1 MYRIKCDGYDLF
13 DPRDDEFVVEKP
25 SLSLGVNKVG
35 EGFFTIHQTHPNYGK
50 LKKLKSVFEVSDEI
64 GVIFRGRMTGN
75 SYDWNN
81 STFVDLE
88 GSMAYFNDSRV
99 RPYKFPEDFLT
110 DPEYIE
116 AAQNGNVVKF
126 FLGWLIDQHNAQ
138 VQEFQRFKL
147 GRVTVSDPNNY
158 ITRED
163 STYPSTW
170 DVLRTKLFDS
180 SLGGY
185 LCISYEKGGNY
196 IEYLSE
202 FELTNTQEIRYGEN
216 LLGINRDSD
225 ATETYSAVIPF
236 GAELEVEKESEDPEA
251 DPEIEMVKVTIS
263 GITDGDITSD
273 IVKLGDMIYSK
284 SAVEAY
290 GLIFAPVDKTTW
302 EDITDSNNLLQ
313 RAVEFLASD
322 GMLLSDTAEFTAA
335 DLHFTDEQIQSF
347 RLYRNVKVRS
357 APHGM
362 DGVYP
367 LVELSP
373 DLQNPQ
379 NTKITVGVTK
389 RTLTDINSD
398 RESQTIDRIEQAEQ
412 DIKENASET
421 TQVRNQLLINTT
433 SILNDCEN
441 IILKALESY
450 VETSDYSEYKETVR
464 SEFEQTAKAI
474 SLNFTTTIDQI
485 NNVDGDLQSKFTQ
498 LYKYIKFSGETA
510 IIIGSGDSAITLEID
525 NEKGIVFKKN
535 GVQFGL
541 WDGEDF
547 YTGNIVVRLNERA
560 QFGNFAFVPRS
571 DGSLSFLKVGG

>member
-13 DPRDDEFVVEKP
+13 DPRDDEFIVESP

-35 EGFFTIHQTHPNYGK
+35 EGSFTIHQNHPNYGK
-50 LKKLKSVFEVSDEI
+50 LKKLRSVFEVSDELGI
-64 GVIFRGRMTGN
+64 IFKGRMTGN

-88 GSMAYFNDSRV
+88 GTMAYFNDSRV

-110 DPEYIE
+110 DPKYID
-116 AAQNGNVVKF
+116 AAQNGNVVAF
-126 FLGWLIDQHNAQ
+126 YLGWLIEQHNSQ
-138 VQEFQRFKL
+138 VQDFQKFRL

-170 DVLRTKLFDS
+170 DVLKSKLFDS

-185 LCISYEKGGNY
+185 LCIRYDTDGSF
-196 IEYLSE
+196 IDYLSE
-202 FELTNTQEIRYGEN
+202 FDLTNTQEIVYGEN
-216 LLGINRDSD
+216 LLDIKRESD
-225 ATETYSAVIPF
+225 ATETYTAVIPF
-236 GAELEVEKESEDPEA
+236 GAELEIEKESEDPEA
-251 DPEIEMVKVTIS
+251 EPETETVKVNIS
-263 GITDGDITSD
+263 GIKDGDITSD
-273 IVKLGDMIYSK
+273 IVKSWDMIYSK
-284 SAVEAY
+284 SAVENY

-302 EDITDSNNLLQ
+302 DDITDPNNLLQ
-313 RAVEFLASD
+313 RAMEFLITD

-367 LVELSP
+367 LVDLKP

-398 RESQTIDRIEQAEQ
+398 RESQTMDRIEQAEQ
-412 DIKENASET
+412 DIKETASET
-421 TQVRNQLLINTT
+421 SKVRNQLLTKTT
-433 SILNDCEN
+433 SILNDCEK
-441 IILKALESY
+441 IIFDALESY
-450 VETSDYSEYKETVR
+450 VETGDFEEYRELVR

-474 SLNFTTTIDQI
+474 SLNFTTTIDEI
-485 NNVDGDLQSKFTQ
+485 NNVDGDLQAKFTE

-510 IIIGSGDSAITLEID
+510 VTIGSGDSAITLEID
-525 NEKGIVFKKN
+525 NETGIVFKKN

>member
-13 DPRDDEFVVEKP
+13 DPRDDDFILGKP

-35 EGFFTIHQTHPNYGK
+35 EGSFTIHQNHPNYGK
-50 LKKLKSVFEVSDEI
+50 LKKLRSVFEVSDELGI
-64 GVIFRGRMTGN
+64 IFKGRMTGN

-116 AAQNGNVVKF
+116 AAQNGNVVAF
-126 FLGWLIDQHNAQ
+126 FLGWLIEQHNSQ
-138 VQEFQRFKL
+138 VQPFQRFRL
-147 GRVTVSDPNNY
+147 GMVTVSDPNNY

-170 DVLRTKLFDS
+170 DVLKSKLFDS

-185 LCISYEKGGNY
+185 LCIRYDTDGSF
-196 IEYLSE
+196 IDYLSE
-202 FELTNTQEIRYGEN
+202 FELTNTQEIVYGEN
-216 LLGINRDSD
+216 LLGLNRDSD

-236 GAELEVEKESEDPEA
+236 GAELEIEKASEDPEA
-251 DPEIEMVKVTIS
+251 EPESERVKVNIS
-263 GITDGDITSD
+263 GIEDGDITSD
-273 IVKLGDMIYSK
+273 IVKSGDMIYSK
-284 SAVEAY
+284 SAVENY

-302 EDITDSNNLLQ
+302 EDVTEPSNLMQ
-313 RAVEFLASD
+313 KAVEYLASY
-322 GMLLSDTAEFTAA
+322 GIMLSDTAEFTAA
-335 DLHFTDEQIQSF
+335 DLHFTNEEIQSL

-367 LVELSP
+367 LVDLKP

-412 DIKENASET
+412 DIKENATET
-421 TQVRNQLLINTT
+421 SQVRNQLLIKMT
-433 SILNDCEN
+433 SILNDCEK
-441 IILKALESY
+441 IVFDALESY
-450 VETSDYSEYKETVR
+450 VETGDFEEYRELVR

-474 SLNFTTTIDQI
+474 SMNFTTTIDEI
-485 NNVDGDLQSKFTQ
+485 NNVDGDLQAKFNQ

-510 IIIGSGDSAITLEID
+510 ITIGSGDSAITLEID

>member
-13 DPRDDEFVVEKP
+13 DPRDDEFLVEKP

-35 EGFFTIHQTHPNYGK
+35 EGSFTIHRTHPNYDK
-50 LKKLKSVFEVSDEI
+50 LKKLKSVFEVSDELGI
-64 GVIFRGRMTGN
+64 IFKGRMTGN

-99 RPYKFPEDFLT
+99 RPYKFPDDFLT
-110 DPEYIE
+110 DPKYIE
-116 AAQNGNVVKF
+116 AAQSGNVVSF
-126 FLGWLIDQHNAQ
+126 FLGWLIEQHNEQ
-138 VQEFQRFKL
+138 VQPFQRFKL

-170 DVLRTKLFDS
+170 GVLKTKLFDS

-185 LCISYEKGGNY
+185 LCIRYDTDGSF
-196 IEYLSE
+196 IDYLSE
-202 FELTNTQEIRYGEN
+202 FELTNTQEIAYGEN
-216 LLGINRDSD
+216 LLGLNRDSD

-236 GAELEVEKESEDPEA
+236 GAELEVERESEDPEA
-251 DPEIEMVKVTIS
+251 EVETEKAKVNIS
-263 GITDGDITSD
+263 GIADGDITSD
-273 IVKLGDMIYSK
+273 IVKSGDMIYSK
-284 SAVEAY
+284 SAVESY
-290 GLIFAPVDKTTW
+290 GVIFAPVDKTTW
-302 EDITDSNNLLQ
+302 DDITDQNNLLQ
-313 RAVEFLASD
+313 RAMEFLITD

-362 DGVYP
+362 NGVYP
-367 LVELSP
+367 LVDLSP

-379 NTKITVGVTK
+379 NTKITVGVTR

-412 DIKENASET
+412 NIKENASET
-421 TQVRNQLLINTT
+421 SQVRNQLLIKMT
-433 SILNDCEN
+433 SILNDSER
-441 IILKALESY
+441 IILDALESY
-450 VETSDYSEYKETVR
+450 VETSDYEEYKETVR

-474 SLNFTTTIDQI
+474 SLNFTTMIDEI
-485 NNVDGDLQSKFTQ
+485 NNVDGDLQAKFTQ

-510 IIIGSGDSAITLEID
+510 ISIGSGDSAITLEID

>member
-13 DPRDDEFVVEKP
+13 DPRDDEFIVEKP

-35 EGFFTIHQTHPNYGK
+35 EGSFTIHQNHPNYGK
-50 LKKLKSVFEVSDEI
+50 LKKLRSVFEVSDELGI
-64 GVIFRGRMTGN
+64 IFKGRMTGN

-88 GSMAYFNDSRV
+88 GSMAFFNDSRV

-116 AAQNGNVVKF
+116 ATQNGNVVAF
-126 FLGWLIDQHNAQ
+126 FLGWLIEQHNSQ
-138 VQEFQRFKL
+138 VQPFQRFRL

-170 DVLRTKLFDS
+170 DVLKSKLFDS

-185 LCISYEKGGNY
+185 LCIRYDTDGSF
-196 IEYLSE
+196 IDYLSE
-202 FELTNTQEIRYGEN
+202 FELTNTQGIVYGEN
-216 LLGINRDSD
+216 LLGLNRDSD

-236 GAELEVEKESEDPEA
+236 GAELEIEKASEDPEA
-251 DPEIEMVKVTIS
+251 EPVTERVKVNIS
-263 GITDGDITSD
+263 GIEDGDLTSD
-273 IVKLGDMIYSK
+273 IVKAGDMIYSK
-284 SAVEAY
+284 SAVENY

-302 EDITDSNNLLQ
+302 EDVTEPSNLMQ
-313 RAVEFLASD
+313 KAVEYLASY
-322 GMLLSDTAEFTAA
+322 GIMLSDTAEFTAA
-335 DLHFTDEQIQSF
+335 DLHFTDQEIQSF
-347 RLYRNVKVRS
+347 RLYRNVKVKS
-357 APHGM
+357 IPHGM

-367 LVELSP
+367 LVDLKP

-421 TQVRNQLLINTT
+421 SQVRNQLLIKMT
-433 SILNDCEN
+433 SILNDSER
-441 IILKALESY
+441 IILDALKSY
-450 VETSDYSEYKETVR
+450 VETEGYEEYKETVR
-464 SEFEQTAKAI
+464 AQFELISDEINMKFSE
-474 SLNFTTTIDQI
+474 TIEEI
-485 NNVDGDLQSKFTQ
+485 NDVDGDLQAKFTQ

-510 IIIGSGDSAITLEID
+510 ITIGSGDSAITLEID

>member
-13 DPRDDEFVVEKP
+13 DPRDDEFIVEKP

-35 EGFFTIHQTHPNYGK
+35 EGSFTIHQNHPNYGK
-50 LKKLKSVFEVSDEI
+50 LKKLRSVFEVSDELGI
-64 GVIFRGRMTGN
+64 IFKGRMTGN

-88 GSMAYFNDSRV
+88 GSMAFFNDSRV

-116 AAQNGNVVKF
+116 ATQNGNVVAF
-126 FLGWLIDQHNAQ
+126 FLGWLIEQYNSQ
-138 VQEFQRFKL
+138 VQPFQRFRL

-170 DVLRTKLFDS
+170 DVLKSKLFDS

-185 LCISYEKGGNY
+185 LCIRYDTDGSF
-196 IEYLSE
+196 IDYLSE
-202 FELTNTQEIRYGEN
+202 FELTNTQGIVYGEN
-216 LLGINRDSD
+216 LLGLNRDSD

-236 GAELEVEKESEDPEA
+236 GAELEIEKASEDPEA
-251 DPEIEMVKVTIS
+251 EPVTERVKVNIS
-263 GITDGDITSD
+263 GIEDGDLTSD
-273 IVKLGDMIYSK
+273 IVKAGDMIYSK
-284 SAVEAY
+284 SAVENY

-302 EDITDSNNLLQ
+302 EDVTEPSNLMQ
-313 RAVEFLASD
+313 KAVEYLASY
-322 GMLLSDTAEFTAA
+322 GIMLSDTAEFTAA
-335 DLHFTDEQIQSF
+335 DLHFTDQEIQSF
-347 RLYRNVKVRS
+347 RLYRNVKVKS
-357 APHGM
+357 IPHGM

-367 LVELSP
+367 LVDLKP

-421 TQVRNQLLINTT
+421 SQVRNQLLIKMT
-433 SILNDCEN
+433 SILNDSER
-441 IILKALESY
+441 IILDALKSY
-450 VETSDYSEYKETVR
+450 VETEGYEEYKETVR
-464 SEFEQTAKAI
+464 AQFELISDEINMKFSE
-474 SLNFTTTIDQI
+474 TIEEI
-485 NNVDGDLQSKFTQ
+485 NDVDGDLQAKFTQ

-510 IIIGSGDSAITLEID
+510 ITIGSGDSAITLEID

>member
-13 DPRDDEFVVEKP
+13 DPRDDEFIVDRP
-25 SLSLGVNKVG
+25 SLDLGVNKVG
-35 EGFFTIHQTHPNYGK
+35 EGSFTIHRTHPYYGK

-88 GSMAYFNDSRV
+88 GSMAYFNDSIV
-99 RPYKFPEDFLT
+99 RPYKFPDDFLT
-110 DPEYIE
+110 DPKYIE
-116 AAQNGNVVKF
+116 AAQSGNVVAF
-126 FLGWLIDQHNAQ
+126 YLGWLIDQHNEQ
-138 VQEFQRFKL
+138 VQPFQRFKL

-170 DVLRTKLFDS
+170 GVLKPKLFES

-185 LCISYEKGGNY
+185 LCIRYEADGNY
-196 IEYLSE
+196 IDYLSE
-202 FELTNTQEIRYGEN
+202 FELTNTQEIRHGEN
-216 LLGINRDSD
+216 LLDISRDSD
-225 ATETYSAVIPF
+225 ASETYSAVIPR
-236 GAELEVEKESEDPEA
+236 GAELETEKESEDPEA
-251 DPEIEMVKVTIS
+251 EPETEKVTVNIS
-263 GITDGDITSD
+263 GIADGDITSD
-273 IVKLGDMIYSK
+273 IVKSGDMIYSK

-302 EDITDSNNLLQ
+302 DDINDPNNLLQ
-313 RAVEFLASD
+313 RAMEFLITD

-335 DLHFTDEQIQSF
+335 DLHFTDSEIRSF
-347 RLYRNVKVRS
+347 RIYRNVKVYS
-357 APHGM
+357 PPHGM

-367 LVELSP
+367 LVDLKP

-389 RTLTDINSD
+389 RTLTDINGD
-398 RESQTIDRIEQAEQ
+398 RESETIDRIEQAEQ
-412 DIKENASET
+412 DIKENISET
-421 TQVRNQLLINTT
+421 TQVRNQLLTKMT
-433 SILNDCEN
+433 SILNDCEK
-441 IILKALESY
+441 IVFDALESY
-450 VETSDYSEYKETVR
+450 VETGDFEEYRELVR
-464 SEFEQTAKAI
+464 SQFEQTAEAI
-474 SLNFTTTIDQI
+474 SMNFSKTIDEI
-485 NNVDGDLQSKFTQ
+485 NNVDGDLQAKFTQ
-498 LYKYIKFSGETA
+498 LYKFIKYSGDTA
-510 IIIGSGDSAITLEID
+510 ITIGSGDSAITLEVD